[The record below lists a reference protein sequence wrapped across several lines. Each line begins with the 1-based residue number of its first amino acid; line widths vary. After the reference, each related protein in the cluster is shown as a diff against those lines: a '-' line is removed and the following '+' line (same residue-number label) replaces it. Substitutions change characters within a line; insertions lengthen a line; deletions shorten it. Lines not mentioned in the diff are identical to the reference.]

1 MTWRVISAD
10 THPVSGAF
18 TFSVGPRQA
27 NVSGLATKLLSSANG
42 SKTVG
47 VLYGTERFVLF
58 SSLIALFGGAAFI
71 ALVWPAGR
79 RSRRARRIVWTA
91 WAVAFGITVFGFAI
105 EGIYAAGFPLREL
118 FSSTVLS
125 DTLHERYGETAVA
138 RIALLVL
145 ALPLLRILV
154 PGRHEDDAAPAKPP
168 LWWFGAGAVIALA
181 TLFTVTLAS
190 HGATGRWTGLAL
202 PDDVLHLSAV
212 SLWFGGL
219 LMLTAAVLPNA
230 TVDTLVETLP
240 RYSNLALGA
249 VIAIFV
255 TGTFQ
260 AIRQVGTIHALT
272 STTYGH
278 LLMVKITA
286 FTVLI
291 IVAAFSREIVDRTYE
306 PIREATNP
314 KRQLATVG
322 ASGGTAL
329 DETTDEEP
337 AFQPFFDPADETTIR
352 RLAQTVRI
360 EVAIAVIVLIITALL
375 VDSRPAYQVANA
387 PQILTMKSPAT
398 EQPVVWFNLVIQP
411 AASGTNQIH
420 VTTETPQGGIA
431 NPLQLTM
438 ELSNPKH
445 DIGPLQV
452 PLSRL
457 GPGHYQT
464 FATEIPFAGTWQV
477 TLTALVT
484 QIDEAIAIHNVHI
497 H

>member
-1 MTWRVISAD
+1 
-10 THPVSGAF
+10 
-18 TFSVGPRQA
+18 
-27 NVSGLATKLLSSANG
+27 
-42 SKTVG
+42 
-47 VLYGTERFVLF
+47 
-58 SSLIALFGGAAFI
+58 
-71 ALVWPAGR
+71 
-79 RSRRARRIVWTA
+79 
-91 WAVAFGITVFGFAI
+91 
-105 EGIYAAGFPLREL
+105 
-118 FSSTVLS
+118 
-125 DTLHERYGETAVA
+125 
-138 RIALLVL
+138 
-145 ALPLLRILV
+145 
-154 PGRHEDDAAPAKPP
+154 
-168 LWWFGAGAVIALA
+168 
-181 TLFTVTLAS
+181 
-190 HGATGRWTGLAL
+190 
-202 PDDVLHLSAV
+202 
-212 SLWFGGL
+212 
-219 LMLTAAVLPNA
+219 MLTAAVLPNA

-249 VIAIFV
+249 VVAIFV

-278 LLMVKITA
+278 LLILKISA

-306 PIREATNP
+306 PIREATKP

-322 ASGGTAL
+322 APVGTAL

-337 AFQPFFDPADETTIR
+337 GFQPFFDPADKTTIR

-360 EVAIAVIVLIITALL
+360 EVVIAVIVLIITALL

-477 TLTALVT
+477 TLTALMT